1 MARQSDAQPRRGY
14 DTGGSWLSRGW
25 VTGGH
30 RQERLKLEGEGCTTL
45 RADYRYSEDPVTKQH
60 TEEQDLVGGL
70 LGVMYQ
76 NIMNGQVTGSIKMR
90 SRGHTE

>member
-1 MARQSDAQPRRGY
+1 MKRGQGMARQRDAQPRRGY

-30 RQERLKLEGEGCTTL
+30 RQERLRFAGEGGTTL

-60 TEEQDLVGGL
+60 TEEQD
-70 LGVMYQ
+70 
-76 NIMNGQVTGSIKMR
+76 
-90 SRGHTE
+90 